1 MLLTCK
7 ILGRGIPFTVCPSSV
22 RRGRPA
28 RPPRKDLCASASRP
42 QTAAEHG
49 GGTKTLHDSIAV
61 VETVM
66 AAVTRD
72 LFLDAST
79 SYVMGEESQNQ
90 AAEQVMQE
98 HLGRHVNYLDENFLE
113 VLQQYIASSK
123 DERITDLLKL
133 MRQQVLQ
140 QLSRHLQSE
149 LQVLTALSDCN
160 TREARQAITEQYL
173 WAAGTALPS
182 QPASAGS
189 GDDVPDEVQ
198 SPTQRIR
205 ALANAASQVVAH
217 MEAADKVLDRRLL
230 ARLCLVLL
238 DLEEETASPGRDGH
252 GAVTAVPNAMPSPF
266 FFDADS
272 LYVRLEVVPPH
283 IMAFVKELLAV
294 PGPDERIGALTR
306 AFATGWSGR
315 PGAASSKDD
324 IRPGK
329 FLYVLGAIRALLPAG
344 ANQRG
349 PALGLAASPLVL
361 ERLAAIQRDAR
372 AALIRAGG
380 LAD

>member
-1 MLLTCK
+1 
-7 ILGRGIPFTVCPSSV
+7 
-22 RRGRPA
+22 
-28 RPPRKDLCASASRP
+28 
-42 QTAAEHG
+42 
-49 GGTKTLHDSIAV
+49 
-61 VETVM
+61 
-66 AAVTRD
+66 
-72 LFLDAST
+72 
-79 SYVMGEESQNQ
+79 
-90 AAEQVMQE
+90 
-98 HLGRHVNYLDENFLE
+98 
-113 VLQQYIASSK
+113 
-123 DERITDLLKL
+123 
-133 MRQQVLQ
+133 
-140 QLSRHLQSE
+140 
-149 LQVLTALSDCN
+149 
-160 TREARQAITEQYL
+160 
-173 WAAGTALPS
+173 
-182 QPASAGS
+182 
-189 GDDVPDEVQ
+189 
-198 SPTQRIR
+198 
-205 ALANAASQVVAH
+205 